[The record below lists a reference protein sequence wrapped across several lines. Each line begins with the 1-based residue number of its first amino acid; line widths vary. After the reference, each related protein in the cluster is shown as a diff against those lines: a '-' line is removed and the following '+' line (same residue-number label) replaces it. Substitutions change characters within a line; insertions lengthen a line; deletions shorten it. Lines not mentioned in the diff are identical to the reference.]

1 MPLDGFW
8 YFSSVRSST
17 ILDTVNL
24 TVLLT
29 QLFYLLDFDQFIPP
43 KSRVNTKFFRDK
55 PTLRLVREKKVSCSV
70 KFLAWKQAL
79 FLCKTPWNWIQG
91 HDLQLSSTSS
101 SKTKLRKKD

>member
-55 PTLRLVREKKVSCSV
+55 PTLRLVREKKSV
-70 KFLAWKQAL
+70 LFSEIPSLETSAL
-79 FLCKTPWNWIQG
+79 FVQNSLELDTR
-91 HDLQLSSTSS
+91 T
-101 SKTKLRKKD
+101 